1 MEWSHETARQVLDY
15 SLKCCITDEEL
26 SLAEAAI
33 RAEESSPSKPE
44 VSNFTR
50 MGPVPQNPREPAPVD
65 APADSSTLQAEVPV
79 REGLEEELETQ
90 RQEMAS
96 EELKVLLSM
105 EMLWDA
111 NDSF

>member
-33 RAEESSPSKPE
+33 QEEESCSSTPDP
-44 VSNFTR
+44 SNFTR
-50 MGPVPQNPREPAPVD
+50 MGPGPQPSLEPTLTDTVT
-65 APADSSTLQAEVPV
+65 DSNVIQGEVPA

-105 EMLWDA
+105 DMLWDA
-111 NDSF
+111 SGSL